1 MANATL
7 TVHAAGWL
15 ERGLSFGYEKFIN
28 DVEALQT
35 MAELCVKPVGIDAE
49 IGFDALAEVDP
60 GGHFLQHSTRWIGIS
75 QRFTHL
81 LSRT

>member
-35 MAELCVKPVGIDAE
+35 MAELCVKPVGNDA
-49 IGFDALAEVDP
+49 
-60 GGHFLQHSTRWIGIS
+60 
-75 QRFTHL
+75 
-81 LSRT
+81 